1 MHPEDQRDAGSASDR
16 AESSLGPR
24 QMAHYDVDALR
35 IQQFAKLSS
44 RPHHRN
50 RMPCANFSE
59 QMNRRTSLG
68 EFFAEPSVE
77 AKSKFRFHRGRER
90 AASRKRD
97 EQCLDAAVKT
107 AAHDMHHAHSDL
119 APITRSKIGMS

>member
-1 MHPEDQRDAGSASDR
+1 
-16 AESSLGPR
+16 
-24 QMAHYDVDALR
+24 MARYHVDASR

-50 RMPCANFSE
+50 WMPCANFSE

-77 AKSKFRFHRGRER
+77 AQSKFRFHRGGDR
-90 AASRKRD
+90 AASRERN
-97 EQCLDAAVKT
+97 QQRLDAAVKT
-107 AAHDMHHAHSDL
+107 AAHDMHHAHWVL